1 MTKDSAGMSGREM
14 LRLVLAQ
21 VCVHSAMTGSRLAA
35 PLLALQLGY
44 SAAEVG
50 VLLALFA
57 LSPVFLALP
66 AGRLADRHGLHL
78 PLALAVGAASLGA
91 GLAAAWP
98 VYGVLCLGAVLVG
111 AASGT
116 AQITLQRHVGRMA
129 RSQAELKTVFS
140 WLAIAPAGANFLG
153 PLLAG
158 LLIDHAGARPADLTG
173 FRAAYLLLAVL
184 PIACWLLARGAPALP
199 TVGAA
204 QAGPRG
210 SVWELLALP
219 PLRRLLLVNWMQAA
233 AWDVHTFV
241 LPILGHERG
250 LSASAIG
257 TLLGAFAIAA
267 AGVRMALPRI
277 AERLAEWQVILVATL
292 VAAVALALYPLAPG
306 FFGMALCSVVL
317 GVALGAVQP
326 MVLSLLHHIAPP
338 ARQGE
343 AMALRV
349 MTINLS
355 SFLLPML
362 FGSVG
367 AATGVA
373 GLFWIVAAVLG
384 VGARAV
390 PPLRHIEAGDQPAAP
405 R

>member
-1 MTKDSAGMSGREM
+1 MTGRQM

-57 LSPVFLALP
+57 LSPICLALP
-66 AGRLADRHGLHL
+66 AGRLADRHGLHR
-78 PLALAVGAASLGA
+78 PLALAVGAAMLGA

-98 VYGVLCLGAVLVG
+98 LYGVLCLGAVLVG

-116 AQITLQRHVGRMA
+116 AQITLQRHVGRLA
-129 RSQAELKTVFS
+129 SSQAQLKTVFS
-140 WLAIAPAGANFLG
+140 WLAIAPAAANFLG

-158 LLIDHAGARPADLTG
+158 LLIDHAGARPADLAG
-173 FRAAYLLLAVL
+173 FRAAYALLAVL
-184 PIACWLLARGAPALP
+184 PVACWLLARRTPALP
-199 TVGAA
+199 ALATDLAA
-204 QAGPRG
+204 PRG
-210 SVWELLALP
+210 SVWDLLALP

-241 LPILGHERG
+241 LPILGHQRG

-257 TLLGAFAIAA
+257 ALLAAFALAA

-277 AERLAEWQVILVATL
+277 AARLPEWQVILVATL
-292 VAAVALALYPLAPG
+292 VAAATLALYPLAPG
-306 FFGMALCSVVL
+306 VFGMGLCSVVL

-326 MVLSLLHHIAPP
+326 MVLSLLHQVAPP

-349 MTINLS
+349 MVINLS

-362 FGSVG
+362 FGSLG
-367 AATGVA
+367 AAIGVA
-373 GLFWIVAAVLG
+373 GLFWIVAGVLG

-390 PPLRHIEAGDQPAAP
+390 PALKDLG
-405 R
+405 